1 MNDLSSNQRI
11 ALISATPAAID
22 PAANALRAEMP
33 GVGIWNILDDTLL
46 ADANDQGGVT
56 PHLAAR
62 MQRLIS
68 HARAEGAAAIL
79 LTCSMYGAVAQGEVQ
94 DIPILAPDQAAFDE
108 LAQKDFGTVL
118 VVASLESALVDSLER
133 LAASLADAGSRS
145 QLVGVFAN
153 DAMAATKTGD
163 VEALVLALAKA
174 CRPFAADAD
183 AIFLAQYSLAPAAVG
198 LAGELHLPVISGPQS
213 AAARLGTA
221 LRGPSATN

>member
-1 MNDLSSNQRI
+1 MNDLSRNQRI

-33 GVGIWNILDDTLL
+33 EVGIWNILDDALL
-46 ADANDQGGVT
+46 SDANDQGGVT

-62 MQRLIS
+62 MRRLIS
-68 HARAEGAAAIL
+68 HARTEGAAAIL

-108 LAQKDFGTVL
+108 LAEKEFGTVL
-118 VVASLESALVDSLER
+118 VVASLESALADSLER

-145 QLVGVFAN
+145 QLVGVFAR
-153 DAMAATKTGD
+153 DAMAATKSGD
-163 VEALVLALAKA
+163 VEALVLALATA
-174 CRPFAADAD
+174 SRPFAADAD

-198 LAGELHLPVISGPQS
+198 LASELQLPVISGPQS
-213 AAARLGTA
+213 AAVRLGEA
-221 LRGPSATN
+221 LRSRSATN